1 MDIGKF
7 GLINARLEEIME
19 KLTYSK
25 INNSDNVI
33 SIDLH
38 NGFTIIAISGFKPE
52 KKIYVVTLYIK
63 DNAID
68 IWSLVENAANIEINA
83 NYKTVNSIILKK
95 VSTYLNSGFFNEYIK
110 RYNFDMYCID
120 MGYNILQKD
129 RLLKEQNNDNK
140 E

>member
-1 MDIGKF
+1 
-7 GLINARLEEIME
+7 ME

-52 KKIYVVTLYIK
+52 KKNYVVTLYIK

-129 RLLKEQNNDNK
+129 RLLKEQNNDNQK
-140 E
+140 